1 MSVPKKHVHV
11 EILTTLDEEPKL
23 NFFPWEVAVR
33 NAAATICK
41 TISPRGLLSLV
52 LTDPQ
57 WNVYPAN
64 LSVDAQGQQVIA
76 PRYNP
81 PVYVEI
87 NNTMT
92 SVEVI
97 VTKSSND
104 QLLEWITGE
113 EALKTAI
120 VKSLGP
126 IVRQIIGHPEDGFT
140 LFSIRDIMDRV
151 HKRYGKM
158 RQNTKS
164 NLEEQM
170 TSRLTS
176 TDGFDTHVANLRQKF
191 LISEKGGYSIQEYRR
206 VEFFKMSVA
215 GHVLID
221 SVLRQFDFENKDEL
235 THTFEDMVTY
245 IEDHLPNLQ
254 SSSKAAAQATA
265 NILSSEAYLNLEAEN
280 KALKAAQVN
289 TKKRDKGGKGKGKNK
304 RQKKNRSQPGD
315 KNPTQKQS
323 DKKTKYCWVHGT
335 QHTHTSSECKLMAG
349 DKAQFNEAMRSAKDA
364 DHPPGGSIKVLGQEP
379 K

>member
-57 WNVYPAN
+57 WIVYPAN

-126 IVRQIIGHPEDGFT
+126 IVRQIIGHPGMGLLCSAFAT
-140 LFSIRDIMDRV
+140 SW
-151 HKRYGKM
+151 
-158 RQNTKS
+158 TKC
-164 NLEEQM
+164 
-170 TSRLTS
+170 T
-176 TDGFDTHVANLRQKF
+176 
-191 LISEKGGYSIQEYRR
+191 
-206 VEFFKMSVA
+206 
-215 GHVLID
+215 
-221 SVLRQFDFENKDEL
+221 KD
-235 THTFEDMVTY
+235 
-245 IEDHLPNLQ
+245 
-254 SSSKAAAQATA
+254 
-265 NILSSEAYLNLEAEN
+265 
-280 KALKAAQVN
+280 
-289 TKKRDKGGKGKGKNK
+289 
-304 RQKKNRSQPGD
+304 
-315 KNPTQKQS
+315 
-323 DKKTKYCWVHGT
+323 
-335 QHTHTSSECKLMAG
+335 MA
-349 DKAQFNEAMRSAKDA
+349 R
-364 DHPPGGSIKVLGQEP
+364 
-379 K
+379 